1 MQVDSGWLAIT
12 TVSALVTLTAFVI
25 VAAGVVHLALKV
37 RRAARLAK
45 ALPKRAAERSK
56 AIADETQEQARRLT
70 ERGRRTG
77 HVLRSSLGVIKDAMD
92 DTGKMIARRPVE
104 GPGFLKRL
112 ARRRGPGEGTTD
124 A

>member
-12 TVSALVTLTAFVI
+12 AVSALVTMAALVI
-25 VAAGVVHLALKV
+25 VAAGVAYLALKV
-37 RRAARLAK
+37 RRLARLAK
-45 ALPKRAAERSK
+45 ALPKRVAARSR
-56 AIADETQEQARRLT
+56 AIVDETQEQARRVT

-77 HVLRSSLGVIKDAMD
+77 HVLRANLGTIRDAMD
-92 DTGKMIARRPVE
+92 DLGKMIARRPVE

-112 ARRRGPGEGTTD
+112 ARRREPREGTTD